1 MTTPDETVPAEPAVV
16 PEEAAAQGEQQDA
29 EAAAAAQLNAI
40 RELATEI
47 AKQAVLDFDPA
58 TIRKGTVTAIAAG
71 AAPPT
76 LSVQISGDTTATIAG
91 VRYIDSYAPEAGDV
105 VLIIKQGTD
114 LVAIGEIA
122 GQFSESDWTDAS
134 LAAGFSHNG
143 NSGGNLRYRR
153 IWDHGSWKI
162 QWKGVVGRSSGTVV
176 CTLPAGYRPANLRPT
191 ITARTA
197 VGGANDVKIDFAVDG
212 TVNLVGMGT
221 TANAVSS
228 HTHGVDITDNDHT
241 HGVDITDN
249 GHDHAIPESSHNHGS
264 HSHVVN
270 IDDNPHNHGGST
282 TLVGV
287 TIDGNTN
294 GETPNTST
302 HTHGGTDLTAVTIN
316 GTTDGTGVTINGD
329 TGSGGGHSHDVDDP
343 VWVSFNGIEYFL
355 D

>member
-221 TANAVSS
+221 TANAVSG
-228 HTHGVDITDNDHT
+228 HTHGVNID
-241 HGVDITDN
+241 DN
-249 GHDHAIPESSHNHGS
+249 GHDHEVPGGYHAHAVH
-264 HSHVVN
+264 
-270 IDDNPHNHGGST
+270 IDDNAHTHSIPDSTHTHGT
-282 TLVGV
+282 QTA
-287 TIDGNTN
+287 
-294 GETPNTST
+294 ST
-302 HTHGGTDLTAVTIN
+302 HTHGGTNGTAVTIDGATEDAGPVDGTTLTAVTI
-316 GTTDGTGVTINGD
+316 DGD
-329 TGSGGGHSHDVDDP
+329 TDSGGGHSHDVDDP